1 VFLGTNNFSFQDIF
15 QNGHIKLEEEPICS
29 PQLEPSTTL
38 GHELSTRALSL
49 LSAQSQNPLHH
60 TAGNTLPTSRA
71 FRDIRTQDRDDQVSE
86 TPLPLRISS
95 VDKHEQNQCF
105 PSGINSKEVIK
116 SEHGGATV
124 DLFQLS
130 FHLQRVE
137 QQRNSVLVKWED
149 EDCSFPTV

>member
-1 VFLGTNNFSFQDIF
+1 
-15 QNGHIKLEEEPICS
+15 
-29 PQLEPSTTL
+29 
-38 GHELSTRALSL
+38 
-49 LSAQSQNPLHH
+49 LHH

-86 TPLPLRISS
+86 TPLPLKISS
-95 VDKHEQNQCF
+95 VDKHGQNESF
-105 PSGINSKEVIK
+105 PCGINSKEVIK
-116 SEHGGATV
+116 SENGGATV

-130 FHLQRVE
+130 SHLQRVE